1 MHTHVQPDPHWRTRP
16 WDASGGQGPKFIVSG
31 KTEDGVRI
39 IRGTFPFVNSIGLPL
54 DVVVEYL
61 RDHGCMMDWIDFYL
75 ESLKCDWPP
84 ERTFDRLRQVI
95 GEVYGPQFRKGWE
108 VKMRE
113 VMRIERECQVQDP
126 TT

>member
-1 MHTHVQPDPHWRTRP
+1 M
-16 WDASGGQGPKFIVSG
+16 SG